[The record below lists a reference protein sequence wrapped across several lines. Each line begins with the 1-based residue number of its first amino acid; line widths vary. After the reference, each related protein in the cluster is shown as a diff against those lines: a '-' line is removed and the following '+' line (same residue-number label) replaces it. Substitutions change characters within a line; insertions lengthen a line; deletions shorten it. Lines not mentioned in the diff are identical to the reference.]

1 MGTGQNCRTQY
12 VDSALT
18 PLVTCRWTT
27 PSSSHLDSRVSIVV
41 VCGYRSNLPL
51 AEEAVAALG
60 ALIAV
65 RRRELKFTATE
76 FAERVGVTRVTLRKI
91 EQGDPSVAVG
101 TVFTAAV
108 VAGIP
113 LFGADDRRDLAAVR
127 GEIGRLLALLPS
139 RVDRGPVDNDF

>member
-1 MGTGQNCRTQY
+1 VAILLSM
-12 VDSALT
+12 S
-18 PLVTCRWTT
+18 
-27 PSSSHLDSRVSIVV
+27 
-41 VCGYRSNLPL
+41 RSNLPL